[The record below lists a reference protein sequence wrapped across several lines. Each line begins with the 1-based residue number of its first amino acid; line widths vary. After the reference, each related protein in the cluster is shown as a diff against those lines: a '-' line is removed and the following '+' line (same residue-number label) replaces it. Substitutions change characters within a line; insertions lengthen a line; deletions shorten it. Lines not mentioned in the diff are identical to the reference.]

1 MITLSTLVLV
11 ALSQVALAAGGVC
24 LKHASGSDH
33 KSLAHGSVRASWY
46 SVGIAYLS
54 IWFFVWL
61 HLMRF
66 SELNRLFAFEGVSPL
81 LVACASA
88 LFLGEKI
95 TMRAWLAS
103 FLIAIGI
110 TLVAVF

>member
-1 MITLSTLVLV
+1 MITLSSLALL
-11 ALSQVALAAGGVC
+11 ALSQLALAAGEVC
-24 LKHASGSDH
+24 LKHAAGSDH
-33 KSLAHGSVRASWY
+33 KPAPHGPARAGWY
-46 SVGIAYLS
+46 SVGIVSMS

-66 SELNRLFAFEGVSPL
+66 FELNRLFAFEGLSPL

-88 LFLGEKI
+88 LFLAEKI
-95 TMRAWLAS
+95 TARAWSAS

-110 TLVAVF
+110 TLVSIF